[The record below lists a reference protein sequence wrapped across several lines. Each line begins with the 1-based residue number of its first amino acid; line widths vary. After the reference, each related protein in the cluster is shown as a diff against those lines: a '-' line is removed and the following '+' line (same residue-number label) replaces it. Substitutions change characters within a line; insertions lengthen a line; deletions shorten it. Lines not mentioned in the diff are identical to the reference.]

1 MVDYIPLLEFLCD
14 IVNGEVDF
22 FHKLIGLR
30 LGFLGDLIFVDY
42 QLPDHLRSVG
52 QLRGKVWVVCRVL
65 LQNPQN
71 LVHPFLRDHRC
82 VE

>member
-30 LGFLGDLIFVDY
+30 LGFLGD
-42 QLPDHLRSVG
+42 
-52 QLRGKVWVVCRVL
+52 
-65 LQNPQN
+65 
-71 LVHPFLRDHRC
+71 
-82 VE
+82 

>member
-22 FHKLIGLR
+22 FYKLIGLR
-30 LGFLGDLIFVDY
+30 LRFLGDLIFVDY

-52 QLRGKVWVVCRVL
+52 QLRGKVWARASGYRQGNDERGVVR
-65 LQNPQN
+65 
-71 LVHPFLRDHRC
+71 FL
-82 VE
+82 